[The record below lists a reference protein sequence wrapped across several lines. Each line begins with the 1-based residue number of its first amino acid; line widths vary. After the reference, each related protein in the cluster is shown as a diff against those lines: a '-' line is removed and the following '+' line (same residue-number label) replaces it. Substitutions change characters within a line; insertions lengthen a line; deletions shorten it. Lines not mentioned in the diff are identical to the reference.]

1 LKFLSFA
8 IASLILAVCHTSQA
22 QNNSNCAAIIKSAH
36 EAASNADWVIEGD
49 VINTVKMNTHPNRIE
64 VSIENATVLYE
75 SEKSP
80 RFFTAMLQAD
90 SCFPNAQ
97 TTLWGKAA
105 DKFVGKRIRF
115 FGTKLTSGRG
125 RRFFFIQ
132 PAEQPMPSMPV
143 NRKEF
148 LDKKHASE
156 AVATTQ
162 DGWLKARSTDGHFS
176 IEMPGPFEDITK
188 GSGEQ
193 PAFMLRGADQHG
205 STFIAVFERAGP
217 NSGMGGTFD
226 STILKPNA
234 AISKFK
240 GTEAVSTLGE
250 LPGSN
255 GEKLTHGLW
264 FRVPGGTFMLGVVTN
279 KGQAESLKSKERFF
293 NSLTFE

>member
-1 LKFLSFA
+1 MKFLSFP
-8 IASLILAVCHTSQA
+8 IASLILAVCHPSQA
-22 QNNSNCAAIIKSAH
+22 QNNSNCAAIIKSAQD
-36 EAASNADWVIEGD
+36 AANNADWVIEGD
-49 VINTVKMNTHPNRIE
+49 VINTVKMNTNPNRID
-64 VSIENATVLYE
+64 VSIENAKVLYE

-80 RFFTAMLQAD
+80 RFFTTMLQAD

-105 DKFVGKRIRF
+105 DKLVGKRMRF

-132 PAEQPMPSMPV
+132 PAEQTTPSMSV

-156 AVATTQ
+156 AVATKQ

-205 STFIAVFERAGP
+205 STFIAVFERSGTD
-217 NSGMGGTFD
+217 SGMGATFD

-240 GTEAVSTLGE
+240 GAEAVSTLGE
-250 LPGSN
+250 LPESN
-255 GEKLTHGLW
+255 GEKITHGLW
-264 FRVPGGTFMLGVVTN
+264 FRVPGGTFMLGIVTN
-279 KGQAESLKSKERFF
+279 KGQTESIKSKERFF